1 MFQDKFDAAFGNGF
15 GPPEPDERY
24 IYMYKHEHGI
34 KCLKLKLQNEG
45 FFLHLQ
51 CNSSFRDMLIERL
64 QREIQFLKSEI
75 ERIKFEVNFFFL
87 EFKMKS

>member
-1 MFQDKFDAAFGNGF
+1 MFKPKFSHLCFYVFQDKFDAAFGNGF

-45 FFLHLQ
+45 FSYIYNVILL
-51 CNSSFRDMLIERL
+51 
-64 QREIQFLKSEI
+64 SEI
-75 ERIKFEVNFFFL
+75 CLLNVCREKYN
-87 EFKMKS
+87 S